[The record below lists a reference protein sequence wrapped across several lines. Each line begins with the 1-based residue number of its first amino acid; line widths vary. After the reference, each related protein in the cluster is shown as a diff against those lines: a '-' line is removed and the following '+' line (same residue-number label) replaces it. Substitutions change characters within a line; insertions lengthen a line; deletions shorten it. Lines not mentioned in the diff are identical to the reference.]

1 MRVTSGIAAG
11 MFAVLVASH
20 ALEAQDQTA
29 IRYRAGYEALRI
41 TDPARSRPIQLD
53 VWYPADGDESPHRY
67 GLSSG
72 RVVPGAPVA
81 AGRFPVVLL
90 SHGALGSASNYSWIA
105 ERLARAA
112 FVVVG
117 VSHFGESR
125 AFREDTINVASVA
138 DLGARTRDFSFAL
151 DFVLQRSKWAGSV
164 DAGRVGA
171 LGHSLGG
178 ATAALLAGGRYR
190 AGGMAAFCDSKSGS
204 SDRGCGYRTAGSPMP
219 ATAPATSDA
228 RVRAV
233 VLLDPAL
240 GPGFD
245 RGGLARMKAPALVV
259 GSVANDFMPFA
270 LNAARYSGFLPN
282 ATAMRLSR
290 GEGHFVYLD
299 ECSLPVEAMGV
310 PICTDRAGVNRGD
323 VHQRMGAAIVDF
335 FAHQLKK

>member
-1 MRVTSGIAAG
+1 MRVIANAAIVT
-11 MFAVLVASH
+11 FAAAVASQVLVA
-20 ALEAQDQTA
+20 QDPAGT
-29 IRYRAGYEALRI
+29 RYRAGYEALRV

-53 VWYPADGDESPHRY
+53 IWYPADGDETTHRY

-72 RVVPGAPVA
+72 RVVAGAPVS
-81 AGRFPVVLL
+81 AGPFPVVLL

-125 AFREDTINVASVA
+125 AFGEDTIDMASVA
-138 DLGARTRDFSFAL
+138 DLGNRTRDFSYAL
-151 DFVLQRSKWAGSV
+151 DFVLQRSRWAGSV

-190 AGGMAAFCDSKSGS
+190 AEGMAAFCTSNEGNT
-204 SDRGCGYRTAGSPMP
+204 DRGCGYRSGAPP
-219 ATAPATSDA
+219 VTAPPTADS

-233 VLLDPAL
+233 VLLDPAI

-245 RGGLARMKAPALVV
+245 RAGLARVKAPALVV

-270 LNAARYSGFLPN
+270 LNPGRYAGFLPK
-282 ATAMRLSR
+282 ATAIRLDR

-310 PICTDRAGVNRGD
+310 PICSDRPGVMRGE
-323 VHQRMGAAIVDF
+323 VHQRLGAAIVDF
-335 FAHQLKK
+335 LTRELKK

>member
-1 MRVTSGIAAG
+1 MRVTASVAT
-11 MFAVLVASH
+11 MTFVAVVASQGLVA
-20 ALEAQDQTA
+20 QDRSGTS
-29 IRYRAGYEALRI
+29 YRAGYEALRI
-41 TDPARSRPIQLD
+41 TDPARNRPIQLD
-53 VWYPADGDESPHRY
+53 VWYPTDGDETTHRY

-72 RVVPGAPVA
+72 RVAAAVPIA
-81 AGRFPVVLL
+81 ARRFPVVLL

-125 AFREDTINVASVA
+125 AFGEDTINMASVA
-138 DLGARTRDFSFAL
+138 DLGNRTRDFSFAL

-178 ATAALLAGGRYR
+178 ATAALLAGSRYR
-190 AGGMAAFCDSKSGS
+190 VEGMAAFCLSKEGS
-204 SDRGCGYRTAGSPMP
+204 ADRGCGYRSGAATLP
-219 ATAPATSDA
+219 ASAPPIADS

-245 RGGLARMKAPALVV
+245 RAGLARVKASALVV

-270 LNAARYSGFLPN
+270 LNAGRYAEFLPN
-282 ATAMRLSR
+282 AAAIRLDR

-310 PICTDRAGVNRGD
+310 PICSDRPAVMRGE
-323 VHQRMGAAIVDF
+323 VHQRLGVAIVDF
-335 FAHQLKK
+335 LARQLKK